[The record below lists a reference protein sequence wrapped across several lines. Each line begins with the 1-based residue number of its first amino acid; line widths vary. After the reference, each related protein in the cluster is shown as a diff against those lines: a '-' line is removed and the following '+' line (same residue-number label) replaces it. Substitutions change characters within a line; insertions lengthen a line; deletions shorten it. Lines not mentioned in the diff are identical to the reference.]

1 MTQGSDPVRPAFEE
15 QAEELFAPG
24 GESSAWFVF
33 HTRPRCEKKAAE
45 ACRELEI
52 HHYLPLRW
60 SSSRKNKRR
69 HSFEVPLF
77 PGYLFGRCDAGERLG
92 VLRSGYLVR
101 TIDVVDQGRLLDELY
116 NVHLASTG
124 GADLQLYPQLKR
136 GRGVRVLRGPLAGV
150 TGLVSERK
158 GAFRLVLN
166 VSILGAAVSAELD
179 IDDVEPL

>member
-1 MTQGSDPVRPAFEE
+1 MTGAPDPARPALEE
-15 QAEELFAPG
+15 QAERLFSPG
-24 GESSAWFVF
+24 GEGSAWFVF
-33 HTRPRCEKKAAE
+33 HSRPRCEKKAAQ
-45 ACRELEI
+45 ACLELAV

-60 SSSRKNKRR
+60 STSRKHKRR

-77 PGYLFGRCDAGERLG
+77 PGYLFGRCDAGERLL

-136 GRGVRVLRGPLAGV
+136 GRGVRVLRGSAWGGPQWSALSAYRV
-150 TGLVSERK
+150 RFVPSHRGLRI
-158 GAFRLVLN
+158 GFRC
-166 VSILGAAVSAELD
+166 AAPSD
-179 IDDVEPL
+179 SG